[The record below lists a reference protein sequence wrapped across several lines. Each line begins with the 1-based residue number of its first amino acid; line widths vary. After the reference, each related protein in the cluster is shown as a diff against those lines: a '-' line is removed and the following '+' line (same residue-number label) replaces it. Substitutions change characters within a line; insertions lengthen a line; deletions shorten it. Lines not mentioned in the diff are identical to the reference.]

1 MKKLIK
7 FNRTND
13 INGNAII
20 KAFYS
25 DNTTEIIRG
34 GAVNDFYIKNNVTWS
49 SYNKSYKSIAGLR
62 NSK

>member
-1 MKKLIK
+1 MKTLTK
-7 FNRTND
+7 FNSTVD
-13 INGNAII
+13 INGNSVV

-34 GAVNDFYIKNNVTWS
+34 GAVQDFYIRHGVKWNDRE
-49 SYNKSYKSIAGLR
+49 KFYKSISGLR